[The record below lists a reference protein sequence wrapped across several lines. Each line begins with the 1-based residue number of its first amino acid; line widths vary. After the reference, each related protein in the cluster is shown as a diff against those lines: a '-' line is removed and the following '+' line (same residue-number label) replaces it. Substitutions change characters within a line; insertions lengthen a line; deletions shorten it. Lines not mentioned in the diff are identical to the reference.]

1 MFLMRKGR
9 NSDVY
14 QMNVHVQ
21 RKKHKWKKNWKKK
34 KKSKQISEMIER
46 TFVIGNE
53 PQQ

>member
-1 MFLMRKGR
+1 MRKGR

-21 RKKHKWKKNWKKK
+21 RKKHKCKKTLKKK
-34 KKSKQISEMIER
+34 KQKSKQISEMIER

>member
-1 MFLMRKGR
+1 
-9 NSDVY
+9 
-14 QMNVHVQ
+14 MNVHVQ
-21 RKKHKWKKNWKKK
+21 RKKHKLKRNIEK

>member
-1 MFLMRKGR
+1 MT
-9 NSDVY
+9 
-14 QMNVHVQ
+14 VHVQ
-21 RKKHKWKKNWKKK
+21 RKKNINRKNIEK